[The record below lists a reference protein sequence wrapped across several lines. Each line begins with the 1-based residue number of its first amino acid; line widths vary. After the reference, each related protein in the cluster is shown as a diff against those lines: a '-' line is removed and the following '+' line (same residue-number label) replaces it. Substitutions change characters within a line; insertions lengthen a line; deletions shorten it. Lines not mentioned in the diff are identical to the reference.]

1 MPAEYRG
8 PSRRMLGGEFPE
20 QRLQAA
26 GADRP
31 VHQAERQALPVE
43 ITTQAIEA
51 AALPRLQ
58 GAGDLHGY
66 ALGRREAAGGE
77 GGFRLRLPV
86 RLRFGF
92 IRFPFG
98 IASVAKLVETIG

>member
-31 VHQAERQALPVE
+31 VHQAERQALSVE
-43 ITTQAIEA
+43 VPAQAIEA

-77 GGFRLRLPV
+77 AGFRLRLV